1 MTSFAPKTL
10 DALPSR
16 LPIFPLTSA
25 LLMPKGQLPLN
36 IFEPRYLAMV
46 DHALATDRLIGMVQ
60 PRDPNQPMGEA
71 EVFSV
76 GCAGRISAFSETDD
90 GRYHITLTGVCRFAY
105 KSDETLDGGF
115 RLADVDF
122 SPFGFDLA
130 QKSLEGDEDSPS
142 KLDDSQTA
150 TPDEKASGAPNDRAR
165 LMKSL
170 TSYFTLKGY
179 SADWQKLR
187 NTPTLTLVNS
197 LAMILPFD
205 PLEKQALLEAK
216 MLQERTLMLTSL
228 MDMACQSSDENAA
241 PDETG
246 PRSYQ

>member
-10 DALPSR
+10 DALPSH

-25 LLMPKGQLPLN
+25 LLMPQGQLPLN

-46 DHALATDRLIGMVQ
+46 DYALAKDRLIGMVQ
-60 PRDPNQPMGEA
+60 PRDPSVPMGEA

-90 GRYHITLTGVCRFAY
+90 GRYHITLTGVCRFTY
-105 KSDETLDGGF
+105 KGDEPLSQGF
-115 RLADVDF
+115 RLAEVDF
-122 SPFGFDLA
+122 GPFALDL
-130 QKSLEGDEDSPS
+130 P
-142 KLDDSQTA
+142 
-150 TPDEKASGAPNDRAR
+150 ASGQFGTPEAATTGADNPDRENGDPRPR
-165 LMKSL
+165 LMQSL
-170 TSYFTLKGY
+170 TSYFTHKGY

-216 MLQERTLMLTSL
+216 HLPERVSMLTSL
-228 MDMACQSSDENAA
+228 MDMACQSQEDDGET
-241 PDETG
+241 DETS